1 MGKQYKKFGEIY
13 KWVLIVVF
21 IIRCMISMAGIIE
34 LWKDAKLFRFGYTLF
49 GYAGE
54 AIGITSLIMLAFNY
68 WLWRL
73 KYINKYISKT
83 PVLFEKY
90 VGTFKS
96 SYDDVVREGELTIRQ
111 TFLKINITF
120 RTGESFS
127 DSILASIEE
136 IHGVERLV
144 YTYIN
149 EPRGELRD
157 RSPLH
162 YGTASLRIG
171 ADDLQGDYYNDRKC
185 VGSMDMK
192 RIVSRTNHA

>member
-1 MGKQYKKFGEIY
+1 MKFGTIS
-13 KWVLIVVF
+13 KWVLLCVF
-21 IIRCMISMAGIIE
+21 AIRCLISIEGSME
-34 LWKDAKLFRFGYTLF
+34 LWNEAKIIDLAYTLF

-54 AIGITSLIMLAFNY
+54 AIGITSLIMVAFNY
-68 WLWRL
+68 WLWKL
-73 KYINKYISKT
+73 KYVNKYIAKT
-83 PVLFEKY
+83 PVLYWKY
-90 VGTFKS
+90 TGTFKS
-96 SYDDVVREGELTIRQ
+96 NYDDVEREGELAVRQ

-127 DSILASIEE
+127 DSILASIED
-136 IHGVERLV
+136 IHGVDRLV

-171 ADDLQGDYYNDRKC
+171 ADALQGDYYNDRKY

-192 RIVSRTNHA
+192 KAEG